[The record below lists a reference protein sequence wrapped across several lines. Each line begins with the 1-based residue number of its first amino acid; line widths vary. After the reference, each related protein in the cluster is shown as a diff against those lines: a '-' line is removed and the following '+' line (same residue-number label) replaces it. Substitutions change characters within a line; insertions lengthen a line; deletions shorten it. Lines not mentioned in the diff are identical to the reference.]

1 MRWLRW
7 LLALALLTACGSQ
20 GSIGGDAGSIGGDD
34 GSIGGDAGSI
44 EGDAAAPGSPKSSD
58 EALADKIGEL
68 VMVGFRGTTLDGS
81 EPILEQVRAGQ
92 VGGVVLFDVDLATG
106 SSRNIDS
113 PEQLKSLVAELQAAA
128 PSPLLVAVDQE
139 GGRVSRLKERYGFP
153 ATLSQQELGERNAV
167 ELTRSQARQTAEIL
181 ANAGINLNLAPVVDL
196 NVNPASPVI
205 GALGRSFSANPA
217 LVADHARAVIDA
229 HRKQGVLTA
238 IKHFPGHGSAPGDTH
253 LGFVDVTG
261 TWSSAELEPYRTLV
275 SEGNADL
282 VMTAHVFNGHLD
294 AEWPATLSP
303 ATVTGVLRT
312 ELGFQGVVVSDDLQ
326 MGAIADH
333 YGLETA
339 VHQALAAGVDILLFA
354 NNNPRAYEPDIAP
367 RVVALVESLVREGA
381 LAEERIDE
389 SVERVRD
396 LKRRLTPPR

>member
-1 MRWLRW
+1 MGGD
-7 LLALALLTACGSQ
+7 AGSM
-20 GSIGGDAGSIGGDD
+20 GGDAGSIG
-34 GSIGGDAGSI
+34 
-44 EGDAAAPGSPKSSD
+44 GDAAAPGSPKSSD

-92 VGGVVLFDVDLATG
+92 VGGVVLFDVDVATG

-153 ATLSQQELGERNAV
+153 ATLSQQELGERDAV
-167 ELTRSQARQTAEIL
+167 ELTRNQARQTAEIL
-181 ANAGINLNLAPVVDL
+181 ADAGINLNLAPVVDL

-282 VMTAHVFNGHLD
+282 VMTAHVFNGRLD

-396 LKRRLTPPR
+396 LERRLTPPR

>member
-7 LLALALLTACGSQ
+7 VLALALLTACGSE
-20 GSIGGDAGSIGGDD
+20 GSIGGEGGSIGRD
-34 GSIGGDAGSI
+34 G
-44 EGDAAAPGSPKSSD
+44 AAPAGPTSSD

-68 VMVGFRGTTLDGS
+68 VMVGFRGMTLDGS
-81 EPILEQVRAGQ
+81 EPILEQVRVGQ
-92 VGGVVLFDVDLATG
+92 VGGVVLFDVDVATG

-113 PEQLKSLVAELQAAA
+113 PGQLKSLVTELQAVA

-153 ATLSQQELGERNAV
+153 ATLSQQELGERKSLD
-167 ELTRSQARQTAEIL
+167 LTRSQASQTAQTL
-181 ANAGINLNLAPVVDL
+181 ADTGINLNLAPVVD
-196 NVNPASPVI
+196 VNLDPASPVI
-205 GALGRSFSANPA
+205 GALGRSFSANPTV
-217 LVADHARAVIDA
+217 VADHARAVIEA
-229 HRKQGVLTA
+229 HREQGVLTA
-238 IKHFPGHGSAPGDTH
+238 VKHFPGHGSAPGDTH
-253 LGFVDVTG
+253 LGFVDVTD
-261 TWSSAELEPYRTLV
+261 TWSPAELEPYRTLV

-282 VMTAHVFNGHLD
+282 VMTAHVFNGSLD
-294 AEWPATLSP
+294 AQWPATLSP
-303 ATVTGVLRT
+303 ATVSGVLRT

-339 VHQALAAGVDILLFA
+339 VRQALAAGVDILLFA

-381 LAEERIDE
+381 LSEERIDE
-389 SVERVRD
+389 SVERVRA
-396 LKRRLTPPR
+396 LKGRLAARR

>member
-1 MRWLRW
+1 MRWLR
-7 LLALALLTACGSQ
+7 LVVVLALLTACGSGASIGGEG
-20 GSIGGDAGSIGGDD
+20 GSIGRD
-34 GSIGGDAGSI
+34 G
-44 EGDAAAPGSPKSSD
+44 AAPASPASSD

-68 VMVGFRGTTLDGS
+68 MMVGFRGMTLDGS

-106 SSRNIDS
+106 SSRNIAS

-153 ATLSQQELGERNAV
+153 ASLSQQELGEGKSL
-167 ELTRSQARQTAEIL
+167 ELTRSQASQTAEIL
-181 ANAGINLNLAPVVDL
+181 ADAGINLNLAPVVDV

-205 GALGRSFSANPA
+205 GALGRSFSGDPA
-217 LVADHARAVIDA
+217 VVADHARAVIEA
-229 HRKQGVLTA
+229 HREQGVLTA
-238 IKHFPGHGSAPGDTH
+238 VKHFPGHGSAPGDTH
-253 LGFVDVTG
+253 LGFVDVTD
-261 TWSSAELEPYRTLV
+261 TWSPAELEPYRTLV
-275 SEGNADL
+275 SKGNADL
-282 VMTAHVFNGHLD
+282 VMTAHVFNRRLD

-367 RVVALVESLVREGA
+367 RVVALVESLVREGV
-381 LAEERIDE
+381 LTEERIDE
-389 SVERVRD
+389 SVERVRA
-396 LKRRLTPPR
+396 LKGRLAPHR